1 MIFVGRKESFKE
13 ISDFLAKWNPQC
25 VAVLAPVPNT
35 DFLLDGVTRAGLKM
49 LLNALST
56 CTMVRLGRVMG
67 NYMIWVVPSNLKLID
82 RSTRYI
88 QKLTG
93 LDYQAANHLLFE
105 VIEYVEPRMKADQAY
120 PPVVGVSVMRVRHKL
135 DNAGS
140 REAADGGTVSCP
152 YTVCAGLCYLCAPM
166 TLDDFL
172 LEAEDKMSKTEQVVV
187 NEFAGVR
194 TGKASPALVENILV
208 EVYGSQ
214 MRIRELAGI
223 TTPEPRTLTIQPW
236 DVNSLHPI
244 EKAILKSNLGLTPSI
259 QGKAIRLFFPELSEE
274 RRQEFVKIV
283 RKMAE
288 DGRVAIRHVR
298 RDAMEQLKKH
308 GHDSGITEDEVK
320 HAEKELQKL
329 TDEYIAKIDAHVAHK
344 EKEIMTV

>member
-1 MIFVGRKESFKE
+1 
-13 ISDFLAKWNPQC
+13 
-25 VAVLAPVPNT
+25 
-35 DFLLDGVTRAGLKM
+35 
-49 LLNALST
+49 
-56 CTMVRLGRVMG
+56 
-67 NYMIWVVPSNLKLID
+67 
-82 RSTRYI
+82 
-88 QKLTG
+88 
-93 LDYQAANHLLFE
+93 
-105 VIEYVEPRMKADQAY
+105 
-120 PPVVGVSVMRVRHKL
+120 
-135 DNAGS
+135 
-140 REAADGGTVSCP
+140 
-152 YTVCAGLCYLCAPM
+152 M
-166 TLDDFL
+166 TTDDFL
-172 LEAEDKMSKTEQVVV
+172 LEAEERMNKTELVVV

-194 TGKASPALVENILV
+194 TGKASPALVENIMA

-236 DVNSLHPI
+236 DANSLHPI

-259 QGKAIRLFFPELSEE
+259 QGRAIRIFFPELSEE

-308 GHDSGITEDEVK
+308 GHDSGTTEDEVK

-329 TDEYIAKIDAHVAHK
+329 TNEYVAKLDQHLAHK
-344 EKEIMTV
+344 EKEILTV